1 MQITQFNPK
10 EIALKKA
17 QEEYLRKMNIAAELL
32 ITRELSI
39 YYSDIMQE
47 VDKDTQAS
55 CRSILSWLNDYS
67 SSRDGKKI
75 YRAGIISLYKETHKD
90 HFINGVWQAY
100 NLPELIDFTIKKLT
114 DKNFVGSKSKAAL
127 FKTSFLDETWFR
139 QAVSVIGLKMLEDN
153 ENLNGLTSNTAK
165 ELIFIRKVI
174 KMSYEK
180 TGQIIGRSTK
190 NHNAE
195 YMREEL
201 KEITTQTYKFVQ
213 QHLKI
218 SY

>member
-67 SSRDGKKI
+67 SSRDGKK
-75 YRAGIISLYKETHKD
+75 
-90 HFINGVWQAY
+90 FIGQ
-100 NLPELIDFTIKKLT
+100 
-114 DKNFVGSKSKAAL
+114 
-127 FKTSFLDETWFR
+127 
-139 QAVSVIGLKMLEDN
+139 GL
-153 ENLNGLTSNTAK
+153 
-165 ELIFIRKVI
+165 
-174 KMSYEK
+174 
-180 TGQIIGRSTK
+180 
-190 NHNAE
+190 
-195 YMREEL
+195 
-201 KEITTQTYKFVQ
+201 
-213 QHLKI
+213 
-218 SY
+218 

>member
-1 MQITQFNPK
+1 M
-10 EIALKKA
+10 
-17 QEEYLRKMNIAAELL
+17 
-32 ITRELSI
+32 
-39 YYSDIMQE
+39 
-47 VDKDTQAS
+47 
-55 CRSILSWLNDYS
+55 
-67 SSRDGKKI
+67 
-75 YRAGIISLYKETHKD
+75 YKETHKD

-213 QHLKI
+213 QHLKNFI
-218 SY
+218 LANTEEIALLKEFEGEYFKALKDTRMILLSA